1 MKKSLLLPILL
12 TALIG
17 ACSKEPTAALPAPA
31 TPPSLATPAPPPR
44 QAIPK
49 MHP

>member
-17 ACSKEPTAALPAPA
+17 ACSKEPCSGLIFPDT
-31 TPPSLATPAPPPR
+31 S
-44 QAIPK
+44 IGG
-49 MHP
+49 